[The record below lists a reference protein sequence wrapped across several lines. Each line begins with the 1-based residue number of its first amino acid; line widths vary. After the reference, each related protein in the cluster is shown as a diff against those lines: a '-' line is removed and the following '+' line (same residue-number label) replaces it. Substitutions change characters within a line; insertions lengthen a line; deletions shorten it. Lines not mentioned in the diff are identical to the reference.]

1 MLYVLAGVR
10 AKIVGFILPNGVQKM
25 IDKLISSYRA
35 QIYGWDSKQWW
46 AFLREKWRPVLVSL
60 IFLLFPIGTYVFGT
74 IKKSA
79 IVILLSLLAE
89 AVPLWLLD
97 RYTVKH
103 HVSFLQKR
111 QRHLKETEDFLKKA
125 IPDVNLLQKE
135 MIDELIKRLSDRI
148 DQRVPFKNFLKGI
161 ESFAKAII
169 LPIITYVAGVYSA
182 GLEEI
187 SVDVVA
193 TYAVFIIMLLG
204 IVRLSWVGFS
214 DIAKIFFCRDYNAA
228 IAFREDLLDLRL
240 LYFRVDKD
248 ANKND

>member
-1 MLYVLAGVR
+1 MERPNNVPQYDDIDLKLGI
-10 AKIVGFILPNGVQKM
+10 KSSLPNVKET
-25 IDKLISSYRA
+25 LA
-35 QIYGWDSKQWW
+35 
-46 AFLREKWRPVLVSL
+46 L
-60 IFLLFPIGTYVFGT
+60 FLLMWRSCGKASVLDYCVSDGNNLKVEPT
-74 IKKSA
+74 
-79 IVILLSLLAE
+79 LLGNLHT
-89 AVPLWLLD
+89 AVRNVSSEEECSFEQLD
-97 RYTVKH
+97 ALIANNH
-103 HVSFLQKR
+103 
-111 QRHLKETEDFLKKA
+111 
-125 IPDVNLLQKE
+125 
-135 MIDELIKRLSDRI
+135 IKRLSDRI

-187 SVDVVA
+187 SIDVVA

-214 DIAKIFFCRDYNAA
+214 DIAKTFFCRDYNAA

-240 LYFRVDKD
+240 LYFRIDKD

>member
-1 MLYVLAGVR
+1 MVGIPKRKMEVCTYFADFSPVSNWHICIWRCKEIGHYHAAIPFAEGV
-10 AKIVGFILPNGVQKM
+10 
-25 IDKLISSYRA
+25 S
-35 QIYGWDSKQWW
+35 
-46 AFLREKWRPVLVSL
+46 
-60 IFLLFPIGTYVFGT
+60 
-74 IKKSA
+74 
-79 IVILLSLLAE
+79 
-89 AVPLWLLD
+89 LWLLD

-103 HVSFLQKR
+103 HIAFLQNR
-111 QRHLKETEDFLKKA
+111 QSHLKETEVFLKKT
-125 IPDVNLLQKE
+125 IPDVNLFQEEL
-135 MIDELIKRLSDRI
+135 IDELIKRFSDRI

-187 SVDVVA
+187 SIDVVA

-214 DIAKIFFCRDYNAA
+214 DIAKTFFCRDYNAA

-240 LYFRVDKD
+240 LYFRIDKD

>member
-1 MLYVLAGVR
+1 
-10 AKIVGFILPNGVQKM
+10 M

-35 QIYGWDSKQWW
+35 QIYDWSVKQWL
-46 AFLREKWRPVLVSL
+46 AFLKEKWKSVLISL
-60 IFLLFPIGTYVFGT
+60 IFLLLPIGIYVFGVA
-74 IKKSA
+74 KKSA
-79 IVILLSLLAE
+79 IIMLLSLLAE
-89 AVPLWLLD
+89 GVSLWLLD

-103 HVSFLQKR
+103 HIAFLQNR
-111 QRHLKETEDFLKKA
+111 QSHLKETEVFLKKT
-125 IPDVNLLQKE
+125 IPDVNLFQEEL
-135 MIDELIKRLSDRI
+135 IDELIKRLSDRI

-169 LPIITYVAGVYSA
+169 LPIITYVAGMYSA

-187 SVDVVA
+187 SIDVVA

-214 DIAKIFFCRDYNAA
+214 DIAKTFFCRDYNAA

-240 LYFRVDKD
+240 LYFRIDKD

>member
-1 MLYVLAGVR
+1 
-10 AKIVGFILPNGVQKM
+10 M

-35 QIYGWDSKQWW
+35 QIYDWSATQWW
-46 AFLREKWRPVLVSL
+46 AFLREKWKPVLVSL
-60 IFLLFPIGTYVFGT
+60 IFLLLPIGIYVFGAT
-74 IKKSA
+74 KKSA
-79 IVILLSLLAE
+79 IIMLLSLLAE
-89 AVPLWLLD
+89 GVSLWLLD

-103 HVSFLQKR
+103 HVSFLQNR
-111 QRHLKETEDFLKKA
+111 QSHLKETEDFLKKA

-148 DQRVPFKNFLKGI
+148 DQRVPFKNFLKGV
-161 ESFAKAII
+161 ENFAKAII

-187 SVDVVA
+187 SIDVVA

-204 IVRLSWVGFS
+204 IVRLSWIGFY
-214 DIAKIFFCRDYNAA
+214 DVAKTFFCRDYNAA

-240 LYFRVDKD
+240 LCFCPNNETSKTR
-248 ANKND
+248 